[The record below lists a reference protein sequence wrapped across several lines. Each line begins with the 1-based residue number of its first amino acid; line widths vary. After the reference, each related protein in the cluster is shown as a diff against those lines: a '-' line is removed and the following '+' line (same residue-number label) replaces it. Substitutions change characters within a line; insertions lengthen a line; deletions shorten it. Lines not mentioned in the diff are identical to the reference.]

1 MRWRSRG
8 SVSRCQLGPLCQVDR
23 PDQQQTCHELSP
35 ASRGERRTRP
45 ARRFLE
51 LAAEMAHGD
60 AVQRVPKPN
69 EHAVRRWESLGLA
82 ILTSTIPEL
91 SVTLSTG

>member
-1 MRWRSRG
+1 M
-8 SVSRCQLGPLCQVDR
+8 
-23 PDQQQTCHELSP
+23 
-35 ASRGERRTRP
+35 

-69 EHAVRRWESLGLA
+69 EHAVGRWESLGFA
-82 ILTSTIPEL
+82 ILTSTIPEF
-91 SVTLSTG
+91 SVITG